1 MVVIRE
7 ARSKNNGRFT
17 VNGGSRSD
25 SRPDHGAYSVSPD
38 RYEEIQS
45 ECDSV
50 RRSPV
55 CQDGPESAQPR
66 EYARRMGVVA
76 HAGRSSA
83 GPAAHQ
89 LSEQTRPSCGG
100 SGIYR
105 QEPLENH
112 NDFVLAAPTYAGA
125 HGTHG
130 WSSVRVYVR
139 ADQQGGDLFCARK
152 HVRDDRRR
160 DQVGEPY
167 RMDTGCE

>member
-17 VNGGSRSD
+17 VNGDSRSD
-25 SRPDHGAYSVSPD
+25 ARPDYGAYSVSPD

-55 CQDGPESAQPR
+55 RQDGPESAQPR
-66 EYARRMGVVA
+66 EYARRMVVVT

-89 LSEQTRPSCGG
+89 LAEQTRTS
-100 SGIYR
+100 
-105 QEPLENH
+105 
-112 NDFVLAAPTYAGA
+112 
-125 HGTHG
+125 
-130 WSSVRVYVR
+130 
-139 ADQQGGDLFCARK
+139 
-152 HVRDDRRR
+152 
-160 DQVGEPY
+160 
-167 RMDTGCE
+167 